1 MLHNERYNKE
11 IRGIICWHDEKRRRK
26 EHGALCHWMQY
37 IEKEKQGEV
46 QAVVCIEEAG
56 GPAPNQSE
64 KASLIKDI

>member
-1 MLHNERYNKE
+1 
-11 IRGIICWHDEKRRRK
+11 
-26 EHGALCHWMQY
+26 MQY